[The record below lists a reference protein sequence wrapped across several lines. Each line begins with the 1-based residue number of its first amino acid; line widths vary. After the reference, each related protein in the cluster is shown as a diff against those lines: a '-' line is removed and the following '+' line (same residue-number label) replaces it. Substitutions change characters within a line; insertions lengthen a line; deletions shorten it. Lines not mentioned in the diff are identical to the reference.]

1 MLIALSFPTSI
12 GSPSDRMLES
22 SRNLGR
28 LARLEAENIA
38 LHEEILG
45 LKKQLLSSRMGGRH
59 GSRPASPE
67 PVRTDGVDRLE
78 AVVESLTEQV
88 KCAVSELARFRTAET
103 VSDDFSNSRVLPVLS
118 GSVSH
123 ASHAQQAAASPV
135 LAAAA
140 PVIRTSVPPVAM
152 AKSGW
157 ELDDDD
163 DELLGLSPPKV
174 ATAHHSPKRP
184 VSVSPKKQPPAV
196 TTSPKRVT
204 PASIVAPRAPAADN
218 ISFDLDELL
227 N

>member
-1 MLIALSFPTSI
+1 MLIALFFPTST

-88 KCAVSELARFRTAET
+88 KCAVSELARFRTDET
-103 VSDDFSNSRVLPVLS
+103 VSDDFSNSRVLPVLT
-118 GSVSH
+118 G
-123 ASHAQQAAASPV
+123 
-135 LAAAA
+135 AA
-140 PVIRTSVPPVAM
+140 PVVMTSVPPVAM

-157 ELDDDD
+157 ELDDDDD

-204 PASIVAPRAPAADN
+204 PASIAAPRAPTADN